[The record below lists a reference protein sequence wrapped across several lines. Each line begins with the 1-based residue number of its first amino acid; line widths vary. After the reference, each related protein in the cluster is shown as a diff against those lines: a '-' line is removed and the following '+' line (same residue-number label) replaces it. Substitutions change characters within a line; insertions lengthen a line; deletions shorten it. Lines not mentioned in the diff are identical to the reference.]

1 MSVTIT
7 LGALANQVRVSVTA
21 STSDVPPYY
30 ASILAPNLAA
40 ATKMIESRAPN
51 APEDA
56 MNKAAVQ
63 IVGYWL
69 ESPPSAPQRYGYNAW
84 LHSGA
89 AQILAPFIERR
100 AEAI

>member
-1 MSVTIT
+1 MSVTLT
-7 LGALANQVRVSVTA
+7 LGQLANQVRVSVTA

-30 ASILAPNLAA
+30 ASILVPNLAA
-40 ATKMIESRAPN
+40 ATKLIESRAPN

-56 MNKAAVQ
+56 MNKAAVM

-69 ESPPSAPQRYGYNAW
+69 ESPPSNPQRFGFNAW
-84 LHSGA
+84 LQSGA